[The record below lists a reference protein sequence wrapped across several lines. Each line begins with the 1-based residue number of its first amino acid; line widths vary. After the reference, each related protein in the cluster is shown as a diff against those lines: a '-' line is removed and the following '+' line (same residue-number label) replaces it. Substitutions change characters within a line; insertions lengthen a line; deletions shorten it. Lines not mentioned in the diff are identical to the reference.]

1 LRDACFIVETHND
14 DSDAHLPITTPMETT
29 STMCN
34 MVSKGKTKER
44 IKKEREELSS
54 LSYIEKR

>member
-1 LRDACFIVETHND
+1 MHND
-14 DSDAHLPITTPMETT
+14 VSDALLSTTTHVGTTP
-29 STMCN
+29 TMCN
-34 MVSKGKTKER
+34 KVSKGKTKER

>member
-1 LRDACFIVETHND
+1 MHNDVGDALLPIKTLVET
-14 DSDAHLPITTPMETT
+14 TP
-29 STMCN
+29 TMCN
-34 MVSKGKTKER
+34 KVSKGKTKEH